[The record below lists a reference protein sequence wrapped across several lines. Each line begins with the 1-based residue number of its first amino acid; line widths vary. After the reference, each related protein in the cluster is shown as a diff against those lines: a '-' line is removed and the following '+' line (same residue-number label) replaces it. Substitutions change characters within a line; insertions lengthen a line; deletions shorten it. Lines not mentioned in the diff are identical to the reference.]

1 MLWAGLTMAALV
13 ATTPVQQAATPTA
26 SAPAPTPAPTAGPER
41 GANSR
46 ALVCENRP
54 VTGRRISQRRC
65 RTPAQVAAAQSSVQG
80 LVADMQNANA
90 STPDVILDGGPR

>member
-1 MLWAGLTMAALV
+1 MLWTGLIMAALV
-13 ATTPVQQAATPTA
+13 AGTPAPQAATPTA
-26 SAPAPTPAPTAGPER
+26 PTTSGTPAPVGATDR

-54 VTGRRISQRRC
+54 VTGRRINQRRC

-80 LVADMQNANA
+80 LVADIQNANA
-90 STPDVILDGGPR
+90 STPDVILNGGPR